1 MVVILWCKDLHLH
14 KKPVDVTTICRFDSR
29 RYQYEL
35 DIIVCDNK
43 VSLNVSET
51 RGWSV
56 IASTNYH
63 IRHGITEIDFKVPL
77 NTNTFISEIYIH
89 YQRGVLDLNK

>member
-1 MVVILWCKDLHLH
+1 ML
-14 KKPVDVTTICRFDSR
+14 
-29 RYQYEL
+29 
-35 DIIVCDNK
+35 CDNN

-56 IASTNYH
+56 IASTNDH
-63 IRHGITEIDFKVPL
+63 NGITEIDFKVPL
-77 NTNTFISEIYIH
+77 NTNTFISEMYIH